1 MYPHRL
7 LERVSESPRHVGTGI
22 LKRVILA
29 GGAILGLCQTY
40 AVPLRVN
47 RGPEGRWWERL
58 RRLVAGTAAR
68 VDTQAGPREIAP
80 GEYAGVFPGTLAET
94 EAVLYSEGFFRN
106 PTARLKTRD
115 GEPED
120 GSWVLRESPLAPRQ
134 LHLMLFERADG
145 QTDVYAHEELSSVN
159 PLCAM
164 AHFTGAGQS
173 VGAGVR
179 RTRELFDLD
188 TSDAP
193 DSTHDLAWN
202 EAPENSPD

>member
-1 MYPHRL
+1 MFPRRIREH
-7 LERVSESPRHVGTGI
+7 VSELPGHAVTGV

-58 RRLVAGTAAR
+58 RRLVAGTATR
-68 VDTQAGPREIAP
+68 VDAQAGPREIAA
-80 GEYAGVFPGTLAET
+80 GEYAGVFPGALAET
-94 EAVLYSEGFFRN
+94 EATLYAEGFFRN
-106 PTARLKTRD
+106 PTARLKTRG

-120 GSWVLRESPLAPRQ
+120 GSWVYRESPLAPRQ

-145 QTDVYAHEELSSVN
+145 HTDVYAHEELSSVN

-164 AHFTGAGQS
+164 SHFTGAGQS

-179 RTRELFDLD
+179 RARELFDLD
-188 TSDAP
+188 TTDAP
-193 DSTHDLAWN
+193 DATHDLAWN
-202 EAPENSPD
+202 EAPEDGLD